1 MKKIEAIIK
10 PFKLD
15 DLKDALHEL
24 GVHGMTVVE
33 VKGFGRQKGH
43 TEIYRGAEYV
53 VDFIPKIKVET
64 VVTDDM
70 ADQVVEKIMNTVRTG
85 KIGDGKIFVLPVE
98 KVCRIRTGETDN
110 EAL

>member
-1 MKKIEAIIK
+1 VKKIEAIIK

-15 DLKDALHEL
+15 EVKKALNEA
-24 GVHGMTVVE
+24 GVTGMTVLE

-53 VDFIPKIKVET
+53 VDFIPKVKIEAAVSAELLP
-64 VVTDDM
+64 
-70 ADQVVEKIMNTVRTG
+70 AVVERILTAARTG
-85 KIGDGKIFVLPVE
+85 KIGDGKIFVYDLEEVI
-98 KVCRIRTGETDN
+98 RIRTGERGR